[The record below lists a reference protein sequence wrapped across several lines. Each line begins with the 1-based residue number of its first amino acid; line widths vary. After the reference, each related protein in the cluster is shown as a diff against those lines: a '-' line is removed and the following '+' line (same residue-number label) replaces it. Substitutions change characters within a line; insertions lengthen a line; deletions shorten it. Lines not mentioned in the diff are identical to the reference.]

1 MNVFVCELIIV
12 PCIQLYIGPT
22 TNNQLIIVEI
32 VSRLSSEMET
42 VSLIGAPNIKVD
54 TDTAVAT
61 NVAVVG
67 QIILLK
73 VHIFSSFITYICL
86 WLLAAPYS

>member
-1 MNVFVCELIIV
+1 MYILIKLYECVCLWV
-12 PCIQLYIGPT
+12 DYSALYSVVCRPT

-32 VSRLSSEMET
+32 VSRLSPEMET

-73 VHIFSSFITYICL
+73 VNIFS
-86 WLLAAPYS
+86 